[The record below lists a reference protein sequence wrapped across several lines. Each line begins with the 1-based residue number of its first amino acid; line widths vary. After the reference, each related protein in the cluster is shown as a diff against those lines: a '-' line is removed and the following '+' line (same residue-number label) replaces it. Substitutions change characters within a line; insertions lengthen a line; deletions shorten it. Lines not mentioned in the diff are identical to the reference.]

1 MANTKFSSSLLYFI
15 LWITYSLQGVLYQ
28 SGGVVSRGLLL
39 ILLIWSLCIMW
50 RVNTSSP
57 KLPLFFKSLNVFIFV
72 TTIYGV
78 ILILSGQ
85 DLYVTEGH
93 MNVKVSNIDYLK
105 NIYMSLLPMYVFYD
119 YTRRGK
125 LTLQQ
130 IMFFT
135 LGLLIVAVI
144 NFYDRRTELL
154 LEVSRIAHNSDGV
167 TLNIGYDFL
176 ALMPLL
182 LLWNKKTA
190 TQYILLLTTLF
201 FVILCMKRG
210 AIIIGVICFIY
221 FLNST
226 FKYSRGNKRA
236 LVFALSTLAV
246 LGTILIFINMLDSND
261 YFAYRIEQTLQ
272 GNSSNRDQLYSTF
285 WNHFISETNI
295 IRFLFG
301 NGANATLKVGMN
313 FAHNDWLELAINNG
327 LLGLCIYIWYYLSL
341 VKDSIK
347 ALKVDKLYYSMII
360 MALMIML
367 FSSMFSMSYAN
378 INLAVSLAVGYA
390 LAKIYNTSTLPLS

>member
-50 RVNTSSP
+50 RVNTSSS

-72 TTIYGV
+72 TTIYGL

-144 NFYDRRTELL
+144 NFYDRRAELL
-154 LEVSRIAHNSDGV
+154 LEVSRNAHNSDGV

-190 TQYILLLTTLF
+190 AQYILLLTTLF

-210 AIIIGVICFIY
+210 AIIIGGICFIY

-226 FKYSRGNKRA
+226 FKNSRGNKRA

-246 LGTILIFINMLDSND
+246 LGTIFIFINMLDSND

-272 GNSSNRDQLYSTF
+272 GNSSNRDQLYSTY

-390 LAKIYNTSTLPLS
+390 LAKIYNTSTLPLT

>member
-28 SGGVVSRGLLL
+28 SGGVISRGLLL

-93 MNVKVSNIDYLK
+93 MNLKVSNIDYLK
-105 NIYMSLLPMYVFYD
+105 NIYLSLLPMYVFYD
-119 YTRRGK
+119 NTRRGK

-154 LEVSRIAHNSDGV
+154 LEVSRIAHKSDGV

-272 GNSSNRDQLYSTF
+272 GNSSNRDQLYTTY

-327 LLGLCIYIWYYLSL
+327 I
-341 VKDSIK
+341 
-347 ALKVDKLYYSMII
+347 
-360 MALMIML
+360 
-367 FSSMFSMSYAN
+367 
-378 INLAVSLAVGYA
+378 
-390 LAKIYNTSTLPLS
+390 

>member
-28 SGGVVSRGLLL
+28 SGGVISRGLLL

-93 MNVKVSNIDYLK
+93 MNLKVSNIDYLK

-154 LEVSRIAHNSDGV
+154 LEVSRIAHKSDGV

-261 YFAYRIEQTLQ
+261 YFEYRIEQTLQ
-272 GNSSNRDQLYSTF
+272 GNSSNRDKLYTTY

-327 LLGLCIYIWYYLSL
+327 ILGLCIYIWYYLSL

-390 LAKIYNTSTLPLS
+390 LAKIYNTSTLPLK